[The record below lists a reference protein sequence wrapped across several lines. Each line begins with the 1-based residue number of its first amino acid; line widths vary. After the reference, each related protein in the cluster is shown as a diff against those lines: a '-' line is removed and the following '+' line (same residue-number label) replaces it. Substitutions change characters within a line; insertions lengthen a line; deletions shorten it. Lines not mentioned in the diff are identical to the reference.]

1 MPLEDDSADLSRQ
14 STVKKSGGFGS
25 GLSSIDPKVW
35 LVVGGIGIVVIYLLA
50 RGKGASGSSKSTGA
64 SAGTNQGNVDTA
76 TGFPIGSSADVAA
89 LRTYGA
95 LGGGGRFNMGSYP
108 TARGGEGSTVHSVG
122 LGGAY
127 MAPYEP
133 IDSAWVNG
141 LAEPQFPVGPAGP
154 PGPGNSGATGMNTAE
169 LLSAS
174 QALTTQSTVPID
186 SKSYSHTRVYR
197 VKPGDNL
204 AGIAAKFGVA
214 GGYPTLYRLNQHT
227 IGPNPDMLIPGTLIY
242 LLSDRADLYHTAD
255 L

>member
-14 STVKKSGGFGS
+14 ATVKQSSGPGG

-35 LVVGGIGIVVIYLLA
+35 FVVGGIGLVVIYLLA
-50 RGKGASGSSKSTGA
+50 RGRGSAKGQKTSGA
-64 SAGTNQGNVDTA
+64 VNQSNVDPS
-76 TGFPIGSSADVAA
+76 TGFPVGSSADVAA

-95 LGGGGRFNMGSYP
+95 LGGGGRFNMGAYP
-108 TARGGEGSTVHSVG
+108 TARGGSSSVNGIG

-127 MAPYEP
+127 MPPYEP
-133 IDSAWVNG
+133 VNSAWING

-154 PGPGNSGATGMNTAE
+154 PGPGNSGATGMNTADITN
-169 LLSAS
+169 AS

-214 GGYPTLYRLNQHT
+214 GGYPSLYRLNQHH

-242 LLSDRADLYHTAD
+242 L
-255 L
+255 

>member
-1 MPLEDDSADLSRQ
+1 MPLEDSDADLTRQ
-14 STVKKSGGFGS
+14 ATVKQSSGLGG

-35 LVVGGIGIVVIYLLA
+35 FVVGGIGLVVIYLLA
-50 RGKGASGSSKSTGA
+50 RGKGSAASSKNVGASGAVNQNNIDPSTGFA
-64 SAGTNQGNVDTA
+64 V
-76 TGFPIGSSADVAA
+76 GSSADIAS

-95 LGGGGRFNMGSYP
+95 LGGGGRFNEGAYP
-108 TARGGEGSTVHSVG
+108 TARGGTSVGGIG

-127 MAPYEP
+127 LPPYEP
-133 IDSAWVNG
+133 VNSAWIHG

-154 PGPGNSGATGMNTAE
+154 PGPGNSGATGTNTADITTG
-169 LLSAS
+169 S

-214 GGYPTLYRLNQHT
+214 GGWPSLYRINQHH

-242 LLSDRADLYHTAD
+242 L
-255 L
+255 

>member
-1 MPLEDDSADLSRQ
+1 MPLEDNSADLSRQ
-14 STVKKSGGFGS
+14 ATVKESGGFG

-35 LVVGGIGIVVIYLLA
+35 FVVGGIGLVGIYLLA
-50 RGKGASGSSKSTGA
+50 RGKGASGASKSTGA
-64 SAGTNQGNVDTA
+64 SAATNQGNVDTA

-108 TARGGEGSTVHSVG
+108 TAHGGTGSSVG
-122 LGGAY
+122 TIGMGGGY
-127 MAPYEP
+127 LPPYEP
-133 IDSAWVNG
+133 VNSAWIHG

-154 PGPGNSGATGMNTAE
+154 PGPGNSGATGTNTADITT
-169 LLSAS
+169 SS
-174 QALTTQSTVPID
+174 QALTTLSTVPID

-214 GGYPTLYRLNQHT
+214 GGWPSLYRINQHH

-242 LLSDRADLYHTAD
+242 L
-255 L
+255 